1 MISLIQLEYIVALD
15 NYRNFVLAAEKC
27 FVTQPTLSMQ
37 VKKLEDDLG
46 IKVFDRSKQPVVPTD
61 AGILILEQARKI
73 LSESGRLKEIVDQFT
88 GDISGELSIGIIPTL
103 APYLLPLFAGNFHR
117 KYPLVNLQVIE
128 LLTDQITA
136 RLKTDQLDAGIFV
149 TPNHDPA
156 ILEQP
161 VFYEEL
167 MGFAHP
173 KHPLL
178 LQQNVKLEDL
188 ALHNVWLLSDG
199 HCFRNQVINLCYSSK
214 AKQHRLPFEFESG
227 SLETLMR
234 LINREGGF
242 TIIPELAVLDD
253 NHINPK
259 QTFHFSDSRP
269 VREISVCFSRH
280 FAKRRLVQLLTD
292 EIAAAV
298 PAYMLE
304 KMRGELVNW
313 KTA

>member
-37 VKKLEDDLG
+37 VKKLEDNLG

-73 LSESGRLKEIVDQFT
+73 LFESGRLKEIVDQFT
-88 GDISGELSIGIIPTL
+88 GDVSGELSIGIIPTL

-117 KYPLVNLQVIE
+117 KYPLVNLQVEE

-149 TPNHDPA
+149 TPNFDPA
-156 ILEQP
+156 IIELP

-167 MGFAHP
+167 LGFAHP

-188 ALHNVWLLSDG
+188 AIHNVWLLSDG
-199 HCFRNQVINLCYSSK
+199 HCFRNQVINLCSASK
-214 AKQHRLPFEFESG
+214 TKQHNLPFEFESG

-242 TIIPELAVLDD
+242 TIIPELAVMEGT
-253 NHINPK
+253 NINPK

-280 FAKRRLVQLLTD
+280 FAKRRLIQLLID
-292 EIAAAV
+292 EIVASV
-298 PAYMLE
+298 PAYMPD